1 MRSLTDEEL
10 IKAYYQAKKL
20 GLDPNFIQQLE
31 SALKR
36 RRIFMYKGRPK

>member
-10 IKAYYQAKKL
+10 IKAYFQAKKL
-20 GLDPNFIQQLE
+20 GLDPNFIQLLE

-36 RRIFMYKGRPK
+36 RQIYMYKGREK